1 MKEPDVLLTKE
12 EEADIMF
19 PDALP
24 ARDLVRTLPPALH
37 ARSEAAGGLGRR
49 ATTRHD
55 APRRAA
61 THCVATHRDDA
72 ALLAPST
79 TNAPRT
85 HNWPTDPQTRSSA
98 HPLIQSRRRRRRR
111 RHSPHLADGA
121 PAGG

>member
-55 APRRAA
+55 ALRRAA
-61 THCVATHRDDA
+61 THRD
-72 ALLAPST
+72 ALCR
-79 TNAPRT
+79 NAPR
-85 HNWPTDPQTRSSA
+85 
-98 HPLIQSRRRRRRR
+98 RRRPSRPQHDDR
-111 RHSPHLADGA
+111 
-121 PAGG
+121 PANT